1 MKRMV
6 YIGDFPPKRACLD
19 VAEGQR
25 PLVNV
30 LNGLVAS
37 LFVDSITCLR
47 DVNLL
52 KDFVNLRIGNKD
64 LTELLGASHV
74 MGLSVQVTTRN
85 KRDPRLV
92 RETHPLVAH
101 PLEHELAPQR
111 FEVQKL
117 PIERGF
123 EFFLLVLD
131 HVSLLP
137 IQCTDRVERTTVH
150 GLACPLF
157 DYEVHFQ
164 RQLLHQPSQR
174 LHLLPSFLHIPSLSL
189 HLIVTTSGTLDCA
202 WFAVPRGFRRLRL
215 LTANSPH
222 LRMPV
227 SKLLYLV
234 AVVTG
239 MFSGLSCSFE
249 LKASHPILYAG
260 TFTRDEDFVNGTEK
274 GIYTFKFYTTTGSL
288 TSGG

>member
-6 YIGDFPPKRACLD
+6 DIGDFPPQRACLD
-19 VAEGQR
+19 VAEGHR

-37 LFVDSITCLR
+37 FFVDSITCRR
-47 DVNLL
+47 DVYLP
-52 KDFVNLRIGNKD
+52 KDVVNLRIGTKD

-92 RETHPLVAH
+92 RENHPLVAH

-111 FEVQKL
+111 FEVQKV
-117 PIERGF
+117 PIEHGV
-123 EFFLLVLD
+123 EYFLLVLD

-137 IQCTDRVERTTVH
+137 IPCTDRVERTTVH

-164 RQLLHQPSQR
+164 RQLLDHASQR
-174 LHLLPSFLHIPSLSL
+174 LHLLPSSLHIPSLSL
-189 HLIVTTSGTLDCA
+189 HLIVPTSGTLGCA

-215 LTANSPH
+215 LIEKETAKLSQIVH
-222 LRMPV
+222 TTKVRTYVGTLLSDLKRFHHHHVYLRNG
-227 SKLLYLV
+227 LNLV
-234 AVVTG
+234 ATTLG
-239 MFSGLSCSFE
+239 KTPSALCCIFTPFSLNS
-249 LKASHPILYAG
+249 
-260 TFTRDEDFVNGTEK
+260 
-274 GIYTFKFYTTTGSL
+274 
-288 TSGG
+288 